1 MKRLK
6 KIVSVSYSLISSAR
20 RVWLWLRQ
28 DSSDSVVLAH
38 RLHYLLNPRPR
49 LRCTGEN
56 DLHVEIH
63 DGLHELATSGVC
75 STVASCCNT
84 TNGSIENYRY
94 NGTIMQR
101 RWLL

>member
-38 RLHYLLNPRPR
+38 RLHYLLNPRER
-49 LRCTGEN
+49 LRCKGES
-56 DLHVEIH
+56 DYEIH
-63 DGLHELATSGVC
+63 DGLHELTTSGVC
-75 STVASCCNT
+75 STA
-84 TNGSIENYRY
+84 
-94 NGTIMQR
+94 
-101 RWLL
+101 

>member
-1 MKRLK
+1 MNLASMPAPAWTRSSELKRLK

-49 LRCTGEN
+49 LRCTGGN
-56 DLHVEIH
+56 DLEIH
-63 DGLHELATSGVC
+63 DCLHELATSCVC
-75 STVASCCNT
+75 STVAT
-84 TNGSIENYRY
+84 PP
-94 NGTIMQR
+94 
-101 RWLL
+101 